1 MNDAN
6 TPWRLAASHAS
17 ATYEG
22 EAPPRRRTL
31 REALDFRLDE
41 ILTAA
46 AGPMSRSPEDIA
58 WIQQASMTVYAHR
71 ERLVDEA
78 ERRLTAVIKKIVA
91 SPDGDSGNTS
101 RPGGGDEMA
110 DDVASDLAGI
120 IGSIPW
126 PAGTIDF
133 ADGPDFRLAYLE
145 TEFLCGFAEPAVRPN
160 RPAYLRT
167 VGGGTALSVAGRLL
181 LAAYS
186 WQSIPEDKRDLSLR
200 IALRRLD
207 RHALKDA
214 APGNPGGYERR
225 TVVDDAPIFDSTLA
239 RIGHLYLQ
247 HLSPEALARRAALQ
261 VLTDVNMT
269 GDATAARELERAVLD
284 RMTLHPL
291 PTFDAAMGIGDDVNG
306 VYPLDEKLAV
316 ILEGV
321 GDGGRALAS
330 EVRTTA
336 SAQPDVPRF
345 RKGLRWVLGEEPM
358 RVPRLLAK
366 ALWVDVVK
374 GLIGRLTHSHPALAR
389 VVHTDVIGL
398 LRPGRT
404 YRDGFILD
412 EDGRQQTIF
421 RRSVALNVPAVEMGA
436 IPRLLSKG
444 VELLGSKQAHSI
456 VRHFVFEGH
465 RRLMAGEP
473 DARVLR
479 FTGGWSALASDASV
493 NHGEDARAIVIAL
506 AHAPHELPDGAHGNL
521 LSYTWK
527 PHAPGRPALLSVV
540 LGDMLLPHYVY
551 AIAGKT
557 RSRAE
562 ARHLV
567 PVVDFPPLHGRPNEH
582 GAQLTL
588 QMTFMAR
595 LRAGAVELAN
605 TGTVRIPD
613 SEMAE
618 MARDSGLPAKLLPEV
633 LARWEEGKG
642 DKPPF
647 IVRNG
652 DRYTLAPAFAVALD
666 FMAAAGRASI
676 AASKAGKLS
685 AARVPG
691 QRRPRRTAP

>member
-1 MNDAN
+1 MSN
-6 TPWRLAASHAS
+6 TEASGVLAISHAS

-31 REALDFRLDE
+31 REALDHRLDV

-46 AGPMSRSPEDIA
+46 GEPMNRSPEDIA
-58 WIQQASMTVYAHR
+58 WIQQACMTVYAHR
-71 ERLVDEA
+71 ERLIDEA

-91 SPDGDSGNTS
+91 SPDDDSS

-110 DDVASDLAGI
+110 DDVASDLASV

-145 TEFLCGFAEPAVRPN
+145 TEFLGGFAEPAVRPN

-167 VGGGTALSVAGRLL
+167 VGGGTALSIAGRLL
-181 LAAYS
+181 LAAHS

-247 HLSPEALARRAALQ
+247 HLSPGALARRAALQ
-261 VLTDVNMT
+261 VLNDDKET
-269 GDATAARELERAVLD
+269 GDATVAARELERAVLD
-284 RMTLHPL
+284 RMTIHPL

-321 GDGGRALAS
+321 GDAGREYA
-330 EVRTTA
+330 EGVREA
-336 SAQPDVPRF
+336 SAQPNIPRLH
-345 RKGLRWVLGEEPM
+345 KGMRWVLGEEPM
-358 RVPRLLAK
+358 RVPRVLAR
-366 ALWVDVVK
+366 ALWTDVVK

-389 VVHTDVIGL
+389 VVHTDVISL

-404 YRDGFILD
+404 YQDGFIID

-421 RRSVALNVPAVEMGA
+421 RRSEALNVPAVEMSA

-444 VELLGSKQAHSI
+444 VELLGSKQAHGI

-465 RRLMAGEP
+465 RRYMAGEP

-493 NHGEDARAIVIAL
+493 EHGKDARAIVIAL
-506 AHAPHELPDGAHGNL
+506 AHAPHALPDGAHGNL

-557 RSRAE
+557 RSRVE

-567 PVVDFPPLHGRPNEH
+567 PVVDFPPLYGRPNEH

-588 QMTFMAR
+588 QMTLMAR
-595 LRAGAVELAN
+595 LRASAVELAN
-605 TGTVRIPD
+605 TGAVRIPD
-613 SEMAE
+613 SEMQE
-618 MARDSGLPAKLLPEV
+618 MARDAGLPAKLLPKV
-633 LARWEEGKG
+633 LARWEEGT
-642 DKPPF
+642 DSSPPF